1 MNKIIKSIPNTLT
14 CISLFFGCLSVL
26 CSMEGN
32 FLYAAICILIGSVF
46 DFSDGFAARALHASS
61 AIGKELDS
69 LADQVS
75 FGVAPGFAM
84 YFWMKNYAS
93 CPCCEF
99 LPYIAFLVPAFSAL
113 RLAKFNI
120 DERQTTSFIGLATPA
135 NAMFLSSLVST
146 ADILMKDGVSNWFT
160 AFCCNPIAI
169 VVIIIATSLLLVS
182 EIPMFSL
189 KFKHFGFAGNER
201 KFILIGFAIAAMVV
215 FGISGIFFG
224 AAFATILFY
233 IAMCIVDLFIGKKD

>member
-26 CSMEGN
+26 CSIEGN
-32 FLYAAICILIGSVF
+32 FLYAMVCILIGSVF
-46 DFSDGFAARALHASS
+46 DFSDGFAARALKATS

-84 YFWMKNYAS
+84 YFWMKGHAN
-93 CPCCEF
+93 CPCCDC

-120 DERQTTSFIGLATPA
+120 DERQTSSFIGLPTPA
-135 NAMFLSSLVST
+135 NAIFLSSLVAT
-146 ADILMKDGVSNWFT
+146 ADILLKESTSDWFT
-160 AFCCNPIAI
+160 ELCCNPIVMSVL
-169 VVIIIATSLLLVS
+169 VVLTSLLLVA
-182 EIPMFSL
+182 EFPMYSL
-189 KFKHFGFAGNER
+189 KFKHFGWAGNQM
-201 KFILIGFAIAAMVV
+201 KFVLILFAIAALIIFTVL
-215 FGISGIFFG
+215 GIPFA

-233 IAMCIVDLFIGKKD
+233 IATCAVEFFTKK